1 MIIEFLAGGITE
13 AGTLYYRSGSRGWN
27 FGSFTAFWIFV
38 AYQAFQGLRGGTLR
52 DFIWDAIPYFAGVY
66 VGSRTYERARHD
78 YNLG

>member
-1 MIIEFLAGGITE
+1 MIIEFLAGGITA
-13 AGTLYYRSGSRGWN
+13 AGTLYYRSGS
-27 FGSFTAFWIFV
+27 FTFIWVFV
-38 AYQAFQGLRGGTLR
+38 AYEAFQGLRGGTLR

>member
-13 AGTLYYRSGSRGWN
+13 AGALYYHGRW
-27 FGSFTAFWIFV
+27 SFTAFWVFV
-38 AYQAFQGLRGGTLR
+38 AYEAFQGLRGGTLR
-52 DFIWDAIPYFAGVY
+52 DFVWDAIPYFAGVY

>member
-1 MIIEFLAGGITE
+1 MLIEFLAGGITQ
-13 AGTLYYRSGSRGWN
+13 AGSMYY
-27 FGSFTAFWIFV
+27 FGDFSYTALWIFV

-66 VGSRTYERARHD
+66 VGSRTYLRARHD